1 MEIVPLTVSRPSY
14 SRYQITYRGNELV
27 LGVLAIIINTHS
39 WFVFR
44 CLQNVV
50 DK

>member
-14 SRYQITYRGNELV
+14 SRYGQITYQGNELV

-39 WFVFR
+39 WFIF
-44 CLQNVV
+44 
-50 DK
+50 